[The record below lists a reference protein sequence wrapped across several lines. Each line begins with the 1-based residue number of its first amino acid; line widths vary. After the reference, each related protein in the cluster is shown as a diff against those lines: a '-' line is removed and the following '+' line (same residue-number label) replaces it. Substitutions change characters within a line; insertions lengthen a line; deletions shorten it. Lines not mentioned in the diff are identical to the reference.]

1 MERKVIT
8 SMLTGYLISMLPVWE
23 IGSRIQAIMLTLAI
37 SVCAFIFMLWIED
50 IFENIKKTLT
60 LADVRAK
67 KKKTTFVNSIR
78 DLKRNV
84 KEDYMLKSDFN
95 GYEEFMKK
103 IGEATKEAGS
113 GELLKLVFERQTM
126 WLNKIADA
134 IFPTPDGDMPFII
147 NALEIIAKDMRKDNP
162 ETELVVAHFREAM
175 EFEAHHIDAPGNMTE
190 AAAKTYC
197 EVKKKQHGI
206 M

>member
-1 MERKVIT
+1 
-8 SMLTGYLISMLPVWE
+8 
-23 IGSRIQAIMLTLAI
+23 
-37 SVCAFIFMLWIED
+37 
-50 IFENIKKTLT
+50 
-60 LADVRAK
+60 
-67 KKKTTFVNSIR
+67 
-78 DLKRNV
+78 
-84 KEDYMLKSDFN
+84 MLKSDFN

-103 IGEATKEAGS
+103 IGEATKEAES

-134 IFPTPDGDMPFII
+134 IFPAPNGDMPFII

-175 EFEAHHIDAPGNMTE
+175 EFEAHHIDASGNMTE

>member
-1 MERKVIT
+1 
-8 SMLTGYLISMLPVWE
+8 
-23 IGSRIQAIMLTLAI
+23 
-37 SVCAFIFMLWIED
+37 
-50 IFENIKKTLT
+50 
-60 LADVRAK
+60 
-67 KKKTTFVNSIR
+67 
-78 DLKRNV
+78 
-84 KEDYMLKSDFN
+84 MLKSDFN

-113 GELLKLVFERQTM
+113 GELIKLVFERQTM

-175 EFEAHHIDAPGNMTE
+175 EFEAHHIDVPGNMTE

-197 EVKKKQHGI
+197 EVKKKQRGI

>member
-60 LADVRAK
+60 LADVGAK
-67 KKKTTFVNSIR
+67 
-78 DLKRNV
+78 
-84 KEDYMLKSDFN
+84 
-95 GYEEFMKK
+95 
-103 IGEATKEAGS
+103 
-113 GELLKLVFERQTM
+113 
-126 WLNKIADA
+126 
-134 IFPTPDGDMPFII
+134 
-147 NALEIIAKDMRKDNP
+147 
-162 ETELVVAHFREAM
+162 
-175 EFEAHHIDAPGNMTE
+175 
-190 AAAKTYC
+190 
-197 EVKKKQHGI
+197 KKKQHGI

>member
-50 IFENIKKTLT
+50 IFENIKK
-60 LADVRAK
+60 DSHVGRRGSQK
-67 KKKTTFVNSIR
+67 EKTTFVNSIR
-78 DLKRNV
+78 NLKRNV

-134 IFPTPDGDMPFII
+134 IFPAPNGDMPFII

>member
-1 MERKVIT
+1 
-8 SMLTGYLISMLPVWE
+8 
-23 IGSRIQAIMLTLAI
+23 
-37 SVCAFIFMLWIED
+37 
-50 IFENIKKTLT
+50 
-60 LADVRAK
+60 
-67 KKKTTFVNSIR
+67 
-78 DLKRNV
+78 
-84 KEDYMLKSDFN
+84 MLKSDFN

-113 GELLKLVFERQTM
+113 GELFKLVFERQTM

-134 IFPTPDGDMPFII
+134 IFPAPDGDMPFII

-175 EFEAHHIDAPGNMTE
+175 EFEAHHIDTPGNMTE

-197 EVKKKQHGI
+197 EVKKKQRGI